1 MKKFFRHALSNDG
14 FTLVEV
20 LVALG
25 LTATVLAVM
34 AAFFMNFSRAST
46 LQNAAAGAQHSAR
59 AGIEYMLQDIRMA
72 GLDPLEKAGAG
83 IEEITA
89 SGRKLRF
96 SSDRCDLPVGSSGCP
111 NPEPDG
117 DLDDISEIVTYLY
130 DAGQKAIK
138 RCLYESS
145 GSYGKDESSG
155 SCQSILEKVV
165 ANPDGTPVFCF
176 LDNDDHLITDNNARS
191 RIRSLIVTLTVE
203 EPAGFKKNVARTY
216 SCRVRLRNIGL

>member
-1 MKKFFRHALSNDG
+1 MRQALSKDG

-25 LTATVLAVM
+25 LAATVLGIM
-34 AAFFMNFSRAST
+34 AAFLLNFSRAAT
-46 LQNAAAGAQHSAR
+46 LQNAAAAAQHSAR
-59 AGIEYMLQDIRMA
+59 AGIECMLQEIRMA
-72 GLDPLEKAGAG
+72 GLDPLEKTGAG
-83 IEEITA
+83 LEEISA

-111 NPEPDG
+111 NPQPDG

-138 RCLYESS
+138 RCLYEEP

-155 SCQSILEKVV
+155 ACQIILENVI
-165 ANPDGTPVFCF
+165 ANPDGAPVFAF
-176 LDNDDHLITDNNARS
+176 LDNGENIITNNSERN
-191 RIRSLIVTLTVE
+191 RIRSLILTLTVE
-203 EPAGFKKNVARTY
+203 EPAGFNKKVARTF
-216 SCRVRLRNIGL
+216 SSRVRLRNIGL

>member
-1 MKKFFRHALSNDG
+1 MKKLLRHAHSAKG

-25 LTATVLAVM
+25 LAATVLGIM
-34 AAFFMNFSRAST
+34 TAFLVNFTRAST
-46 LQNAAAGAQHSAR
+46 AQNAAAGAQQSAR

-72 GLDPLEKAGAG
+72 GLDPLEKTDAGV
-83 IEEITA
+83 EEITA

-117 DLDDISEIVTYLY
+117 ELDDISEIVTYLY

-138 RCLYESS
+138 RCLYEET

-155 SCQSILEKVV
+155 ACQSILEKVI
-165 ANPDGTPVFCF
+165 ANPDGTPVFTF
-176 LDNDDHLITDNNARS
+176 LDNGDNLITNNNERS
-191 RIRSLIVTLTVE
+191 RIRSLILTLTVE
-203 EPAGFKKNVARTY
+203 EPAGFNKKVARTY
-216 SCRVRLRNIGL
+216 SSRVRLRNIGL